1 MTAPFIFFHGIAIN
15 TANML
20 TGEIW
25 HNADDATKS
34 RLYITTENSGTQHAL
49 DVDYD
54 TARDE
59 WARVWQGGAV
69 ASCVCGEAAPFSNRV
84 STWGTV
90 K

>member
-1 MTAPFIFFHGIAIN
+1 MTPFIFFHGIAIN

-20 TGEIW
+20 TAVIER
-25 HNADDATKS
+25 NLDDATKS
-34 RLYITTENSGTQHAL
+34 RLYITTENSGERHAL

-59 WARVWQGGAV
+59 WARVWTPQHETA
-69 ASCVCGEAAPFSNRV
+69 CVCGSAAMFSNRV

>member
-1 MTAPFIFFHGIAIN
+1 MTPFIFFHGIAVN

-20 TGEIW
+20 TGVIEK
-25 HNADDATKS
+25 NLDDTTKS
-34 RLYITTENSGTQHAL
+34 RLYITTENSGERHAL

-59 WARVWQGGAV
+59 WARVWGASEP
-69 ASCVCGEAAPFSNRV
+69 SCKCGSEAMFSNRV